1 MLRTKPR
8 LRIVGQGARLRVR
21 QRGDWAV
28 DVATSLSE
36 PCRASIAIEKALAEA
51 IVRARGSG
59 MTWNKVRCLARQT
72 TPTARSNSSTHWP
85 TIVEPFSNISSARH
99 VDGPLSALDLPI
111 G

>member
-59 MTWNKVRCLARQT
+59 MTWNKIGAVLGATDHADSKEQLVDALADHRRAVLQHLLRET
-72 TPTARSNSSTHWP
+72 R
-85 TIVEPFSNISSARH
+85 
-99 VDGPLSALDLPI
+99 
-111 G
+111 